1 MFGSKI
7 DLFKTEW
14 LDVVFAS
21 KNKNY
26 GAYVLRKSN
35 SSNTSKALLIG
46 VVGFIILFFGPKIYS
61 LITGMV
67 PAEQELKQTE
77 VVVLPP
83 PALDPKT
90 PPPPAVIPPPPKT
103 AEIKFPPPIVK
114 PDEQVREEPPK
125 MEELKKANPGQK
137 TIEGDPTADIV
148 INAPVGEGPKQA
160 AVVEDTKL
168 YDYVS
173 IEKIPEYPGGIEKFR
188 AYLASNI
195 KYPPMANEAGIQGT
209 VYVNFTV
216 EKDGSLTDVR
226 VDRKVGSG
234 LDEEAMRVVRASKRW
249 IPGIQNGRAVRV
261 KYNVPVSFKI
271 SQ

>member
-35 SSNTSKALLIG
+35 SSNTSKSLIIG
-46 VVGFIILFFGPKIYS
+46 VIGFVILFFGPKIYS
-61 LITGMV
+61 LITGLV
-67 PAEQELKQTE
+67 PEAPELKQTE

-90 PPPPAVIPPPPKT
+90 PPPPPVQPPPPKT
-103 AEIKFPPPIVK
+103 DQVKFQPPVVK
-114 PDEQVREEPPK
+114 PDIEVVENPPK
-125 MEELKKANPGQK
+125 MEELKKADPGPK
-137 TIEGDPTADIV
+137 TMEGDPNADIV

-173 IEKIPEYPGGIEKFR
+173 IEKIPEYPGGIDKFR
-188 AYLASNI
+188 DYLRDNI

-226 VDRKVGSG
+226 VERKVGSG
-234 LDEEAMRVVRASKRW
+234 LDEEAMRVIRASKKW

-261 KYNVPVSFKI
+261 KYNVPVSFKLA
-271 SQ
+271 Q

>member
-21 KNKNY
+21 KNKSY
-26 GAYVLRKSN
+26 GAYTLRQKN
-35 SSNTSKALLIG
+35 SSNTSKSLIIG
-46 VVGFIILFFGPKIYS
+46 VIGFVVLFFGPKIYA
-61 LITGMV
+61 LITGLV
-67 PAEQELKQTE
+67 PEEKAAVQTE
-77 VVVLPP
+77 VIIIPP
-83 PALDPKT
+83 PAIDPKT
-90 PPPPAVIPPPPKT
+90 PPPPVLPPPPKT
-103 AEIKFPPPIVK
+103 NQVKFPPPIVK
-114 PDEQVREEPPK
+114 PDDQVREEPPK
-125 MEELKKANPGQK
+125 IEELKKADPGQK

-160 AVVEDTKL
+160 AVVEDNKA

-173 IEKIPEYPGGIEKFR
+173 IEKPPQYPGGLEAFR
-188 AYLASNI
+188 TYLSQTI
-195 KYPPMANEAGIQGT
+195 KYPPMANDAGIQGT

-216 EKDGSLTDVR
+216 EKDGTLTDVR

-249 IPGIQNGRAVRV
+249 VPGIQNGKTVRV
-261 KYNVPVSFKI
+261 KYNVPVKFSI

>member
-26 GAYVLRKSN
+26 GAYVLRQKN
-35 SSNTSKALLIG
+35 SSNTSKSLIIG
-46 VVGFIILFFGPKIYS
+46 VIGFVILFFGPKIYS
-61 LITGMV
+61 LITGLV
-67 PAEQELKQTE
+67 PAEKEMTQTE

-83 PALDPKT
+83 PPIDPKT
-90 PPPPAVIPPPPKT
+90 PPPPPVQPPPPKNDQV
-103 AEIKFPPPIVK
+103 KFPPPIVK
-114 PDEQVREEPPK
+114 PDDQVREEPPK
-125 MEELKKANPGQK
+125 IEELKKADPGQK

-173 IEKIPEYPGGIEKFR
+173 IEKAPEYPGGIDKFR
-188 AYLASNI
+188 AYLRETI
-195 KYPPMANEAGIQGT
+195 KYPPMANESGLQGT

-226 VDRKVGSG
+226 VDRKVGGG
-234 LDEEAMRVVRASKRW
+234 LDEEAIRVVKASKKW
-249 IPGIQNGRAVRV
+249 IPGIQNSRPVRV
-261 KYNVPVSFKI
+261 KYNVPVKFSI